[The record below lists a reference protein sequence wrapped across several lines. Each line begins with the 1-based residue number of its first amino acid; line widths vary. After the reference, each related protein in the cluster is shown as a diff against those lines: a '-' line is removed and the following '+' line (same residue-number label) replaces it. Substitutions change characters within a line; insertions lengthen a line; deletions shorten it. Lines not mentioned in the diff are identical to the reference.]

1 MCRNQ
6 IIILVILGVVYMEK
20 LTAREK
26 AEMTYN
32 ILQKRKIKKAKEKE
46 NMVFEVAGE
55 SVKRCNKRRRI
66 RCRW

>member
-20 LTAREK
+20 LTARQK

-32 ILQKRKIKKAKEKE
+32 MLQKRKIKKAKEKE
-46 NMVFEVAGE
+46 NMVFEVVGK
-55 SVKRCNKRRRI
+55 SVKRCNKRGRI
-66 RCRW
+66 RGRW

>member
-20 LTAREK
+20 LTARQK

-32 ILQKRKIKKAKEKE
+32 MLQKRKIKKAKEKE
-46 NMVFEVAGE
+46 NMVYDVVGKC
-55 SVKRCNKRRRI
+55 VNRCKKLNHPI
-66 RCRW
+66 R

>member
-1 MCRNQ
+1 
-6 IIILVILGVVYMEK
+6 MEK
-20 LTAREK
+20 LTAKQK

-32 ILQKRKIKKAKEKE
+32 MLQKRKIKKAKEKE
-46 NMVFEVAGE
+46 NMVFEVVGE